1 MGNVAYGYKGS
12 IPDNMSIVLKEG
24 TLSIANYAF
33 YNRSNLTNITIPD
46 SVTSIGECALCICDG
61 LVSIYYNGTIAQWK
75 AIIKGKSWNDY
86 TWNYTVH
93 CTDGDIENEGR

>member
-1 MGNVAYGYKGS
+1 MSSFYFWHWRICVLMRLNKG
-12 IPDNMSIVLKEG
+12 
-24 TLSIANYAF
+24 
-33 YNRSNLTNITIPD
+33 
-46 SVTSIGECALCICDG
+46 ALCICDG